1 MMNMIEKLISGYP
14 QGDVSPQDFIDHLS
28 IGADGWVNA
37 WVAVGLAVIFGM
49 LVYIIPIYLTE
60 KDKVG
65 PYPLWLHIVYICVAL
80 VSFNPWCNM
89 WTAIAPEFFSLEAN
103 PWYYIMGLVCLFF
116 SVRGLVQYR
125 RLPAK

>member
-1 MMNMIEKLISGYP
+1 MNMIERLISGYP

-28 IGADGWVNA
+28 MGADGWMGA

-65 PYPLWLHIVYICVAL
+65 PYPLWLHTFYCA
-80 VSFNPWCNM
+80 
-89 WTAIAPEFFSLEAN
+89 AD
-103 PWYYIMGLVCLFF
+103 IMGVVCLFF
-116 SVRGLVQYR
+116 SIRGLVQYIH
-125 RLPAK
+125 LPIKNPK